1 MYYRYNK
8 IDSYK
13 CPVKII
19 LSRRGLGKT
28 FGKLKMCVERFLTD
42 GDRFVYVVETGE
54 MVKELCRNNGEKF
67 WNALLDYYSKQDTAR
82 KRYFYKKLVD
92 LRLDDDENDKDGF
105 GQFFSASS
113 KARVNGGT
121 IKIGGMTAG
130 YVLDMNAFSEIKR
143 NNFNGV
149 KYVIVDEFVTEKF
162 DKTTLDNPRKI
173 ASIIQSIGRTRDIII
188 YFLGNTIRFDD
199 PILSRM
205 GFKLDRYGFYKKY
218 DDLGLFAILHFVDPN
233 EYPDFKI
240 AHDKSTAGRFSKMV
254 GEDHEEENKFLE
266 DLPKN
271 KRLYSLKYKRNGF
284 SINIVRDDIIISLK
298 ELQDG
303 NIACIP
309 FNKTNVQNLYCMTEK
324 EQGYKLG
331 YHIICNTSLRKI
343 IMDLIRADCIYYYSE
358 IEYNKLKLIIK
369 GV

>member
-1 MYYRYNK
+1 MYYNYSK

-13 CPVKII
+13 CPIKIV

-28 FGKLKMCVERFLTD
+28 FGKLKMCVEKFLTKQN
-42 GDRFVYVVETGE
+42 RFVYVVETGE
-54 MVKELCRNNGEKF
+54 MVKELCRNDGEKF
-67 WNALLDYYSKQDTAR
+67 WSALLEYYGKQDSSR

-92 LRLDDDENDKDGF
+92 LKLETDEKDKEGY
-105 GQFFSASS
+105 GQLFTSS
-113 KARVNGGT
+113 LKAKVSGGT
-121 IKIGGMTAG
+121 IKIGGETAG
-130 YVLDMNAFSEIKR
+130 YVLDMNAFAEIKR
-143 NNFNGV
+143 NNFNWV
-149 KYVIVDEFVTEKF
+149 KYIIVDEFVTEKF
-162 DKTTLDNPRKI
+162 DKTTLENPRKI
-173 ASIIQSIGRTRDIII
+173 ASIVQSVGRIRDITI

-199 PILSRM
+199 PLLARM
-205 GFKLDRYGFYKKY
+205 GFKLNKYGYYKKY
-218 DDLGLFAILHFVDPN
+218 DDIGLFAVLHFVDPT

-240 AHDKSTAGRFSKMV
+240 AHDKSTAGRLSKML
-254 GEDHEEENKFLE
+254 GETNEEENRFIE
-266 DLPKN
+266 DLPQN
-271 KRLYSLKYKRNGF
+271 RRLYSLKYKKNGW
-284 SINIVRDDIIISLK
+284 SVNIVRDDILLSLK
-298 ELQDG
+298 ELVDG

-343 IMDLIRADCIYYYSE
+343 LIDLIKADCIYYYSE